1 MAIKAIAVLE
11 QLFYNINAVL
21 NRIEMKLRRPQNMTP
36 GQEAQATP
44 IPIEKIISDEIIRV
58 VERNQ
63 NELFLRKL
71 LTRALILEKL
81 LR

>member
-1 MAIKAIAVLE
+1 MTQE
-11 QLFYNINAVL
+11 QAEKSL
-21 NRIEMKLRRPQNMTP
+21 
-36 GQEAQATP
+36 
-44 IPIEKIISDEIIRV
+44 IPIERILSYEIMRV

>member
-1 MAIKAIAVLE
+1 
-11 QLFYNINAVL
+11 
-21 NRIEMKLRRPQNMTP
+21 MTP

-44 IPIEKIISDEIIRV
+44 IQKKKIISDEIIRV

>member
-1 MAIKAIAVLE
+1 
-11 QLFYNINAVL
+11 
-21 NRIEMKLRRPQNMTP
+21 MTP

-71 LTRALILEKL
+71 LIAGVPLISMHG
-81 LR
+81 

>member
-1 MAIKAIAVLE
+1 
-11 QLFYNINAVL
+11 
-21 NRIEMKLRRPQNMTP
+21 MTP

-44 IPIEKIISDEIIRV
+44 IPSEKIISDEIIRV

>member
-1 MAIKAIAVLE
+1 
-11 QLFYNINAVL
+11 
-21 NRIEMKLRRPQNMTP
+21 MTP
-36 GQEAQATP
+36 EQEEKTA
-44 IPIEKIISDEIIRV
+44 IPIERIISDEIIRV

-71 LTRALILEKL
+71 LTRALILEEL

>member
-1 MAIKAIAVLE
+1 
-11 QLFYNINAVL
+11 
-21 NRIEMKLRRPQNMTP
+21 MTP
-36 GQEAQATP
+36 EQTGKP
-44 IPIEKIISDEIIRV
+44 SIPIEKIISDEIIRV